1 MSELLTTYSFT
12 ISDIDLITYALR
24 RYIDTAALGGLAK
37 DAKEL
42 IDYID
47 RQKKEKGII

>member
-12 ISDIDLITYALR
+12 PSDIDLITFALR
-24 RYIDTAALGGLAK
+24 RYIAESTIVGLAK

-42 IDYID
+42 IDFID